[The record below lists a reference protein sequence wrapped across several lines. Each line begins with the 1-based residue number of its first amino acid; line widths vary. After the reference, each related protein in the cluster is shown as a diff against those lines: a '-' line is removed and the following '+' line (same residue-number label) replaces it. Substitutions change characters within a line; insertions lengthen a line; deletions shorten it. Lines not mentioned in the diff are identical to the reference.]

1 MVHQMN
7 KKNGVKKQTLG
18 LLILL
23 ILALSVVLGVVV
35 FAAMK
40 KSEDKEAKNQADTQT
55 ETDANVEKW
64 QEGVITH
71 NGKKYLYNQ
80 EIKTYLLMGI
90 DKDEPAEPS
99 QNYIKG
105 GQSDAIFLLVVNGA
119 EENISIVS
127 INRNTMT
134 RILTCYDTGATAG
147 YKTAQ
152 ICIQHGYG
160 DGMNLSCTRTVDAIS
175 YLFYNL
181 PIHGYLSIR
190 MGAIPLM
197 NDAIGGVEVTV
208 LQDIVNTQKQVTL
221 TEGETVTL
229 TGDEA
234 YAYVRTRDITV
245 FESATDRLRRQ
256 EQYITA
262 YIEKLKTAVGGS
274 PTAAVKIYESIE
286 EYIVSSIDFASLVVE
301 LNSYEYSP
309 ERLYTVPGETIMG
322 ETYEEFYVDEDAFYD
337 MILEIFYVETE

>member
-1 MVHQMN
+1 MSRKENTFQQARH
-7 KKNGVKKQTLG
+7 GWLP
-18 LLILL
+18 ILL
-23 ILALSVVLGVVV
+23 ILVLTAVLGLIL
-35 FAAMK
+35 FMAFQ
-40 KSEDKEAKNQADTQT
+40 KNKNTNVLQREETGS
-55 ETDANVEKW
+55 ETDATVEKW

-80 EIKTYLLMGI
+80 DIKTYLLMGI
-90 DKDEPAEPS
+90 DKEDPVEPS
-99 QNYIKG
+99 DNYIKG

-160 DGMNLSCTRTVDAIS
+160 DGMNLSCKRAVDAVS

-181 PIHGYLSIR
+181 PIQGYLSMR
-190 MGAIPLM
+190 MGALPLM
-197 NDAIGGVEVTV
+197 NDAVGGVEVTV
-208 LQDIVNTQKQVTL
+208 LQDIVNTEKQVEL
-221 TEGETVTL
+221 KAGETVTL

-286 EYIVSSIDFASLVVE
+286 EYIVSSIDFTSLAVE

-322 ETYEEFYVDEDAFYD
+322 EVYEEFYVDEDAFYE